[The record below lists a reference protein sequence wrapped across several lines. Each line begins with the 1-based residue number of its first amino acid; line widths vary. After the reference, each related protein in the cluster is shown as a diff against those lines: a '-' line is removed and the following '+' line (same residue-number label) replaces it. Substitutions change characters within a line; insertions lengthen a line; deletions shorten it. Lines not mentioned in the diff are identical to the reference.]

1 MPSILSLAVVFIT
14 SFCLMVIELVAG
26 RLMAPYLGVSLYT
39 WTSVIGV
46 ILGGVSLG
54 NYIGGR
60 ISDSF
65 GSRKVL
71 GVIIILS
78 GVSSLLV
85 RFTVPFFGELFQ
97 GTFIPLYVATFIF
110 CLLVFFPTSLFLGC
124 ISPLVVKLDLRV
136 IEKAGRTVGR
146 IYAISSLGSIIGT
159 LLTGYFFISFFGTK
173 IIVLAVAFILL
184 VLGILVFEMP
194 SKILFG
200 KSGIFLALIF
210 LTGAVLPGNCLEE
223 SDYYCINIR
232 QVSAGVNVYQL
243 KLDHLVHSYIDLDNS
258 KRLQYDYEKIYAIL
272 IDYYLATIPPAG
284 EKEFST
290 FFLGGGGYTMP
301 RYLEKNYPASKI
313 EVAEIDPEVTSINYK
328 NLGLPENT
336 KIITANTDARIFLKN
351 LPTDKKYDLVFG
363 DAFNDY
369 AVPYHLTTK
378 EFGELVKSHLSEEG
392 FYAVNIIDDYKFGRF
407 VSSYVRTLKEIFS
420 YVYLAPLTSN
430 WKTNHRN
437 TFVVLAGNKEI
448 NKEAWADIF
457 PKNVLTEDE
466 AEDLR
471 FLVTDEELANFIE
484 QKKTVLL
491 TDDYVP
497 VDNLLAPVFKDGY

>member
-1 MPSILSLAVVFIT
+1 MSPITSLTIVFIT

-60 ISDSF
+60 ISDSY

-71 GVIIILS
+71 GAIIILS
-78 GVSSLLV
+78 GISSLLV
-85 RFTVPFFGELFQ
+85 RFMVPFFGNLFQ
-97 GTFIPLYVATFIF
+97 GTFIPLYVAAFLF

-124 ISPLVVKLDLRV
+124 ISPLVVKLDLRT
-136 IEKAGRTVGR
+136 IEKAGHTVGR

-173 IIVLAVAFILL
+173 IIVLSVAFILL
-184 VLGILVFEMP
+184 ILGILVFEILP
-194 SKILFG
+194 SANWRIG
-200 KSGIFLALIF
+200 KTGVFIAFAFLV
-210 LTGAVLPGNCLEE
+210 GAALPGDCQKET
-223 SDYYCINIR
+223 DYYCINIR
-232 QVSAGVNVYQL
+232 QVSVGANVYQL
-243 KLDHLVHSYIDLDNS
+243 KLDHLVHSYVDLDDN
-258 KRLQYDYEKIYAIL
+258 KHLQYDYEKIYAIL
-272 IDYYLATIPPAG
+272 IDYFLTDVG
-284 EKEFST
+284 DKEFSA

-301 RYLEKNYPASKI
+301 RYLEQNYPASKV
-313 EVAEIDPEVTSINYK
+313 EVAEIDPEVTKVNYEK
-328 NLGLPENT
+328 LGLSKNT
-336 KIITANTDARIFLKN
+336 KIETANLDARIFLKN
-351 LPTDKKYDLVFG
+351 LPLDKKYDLIFG

-378 EFGELVKSHLSEEG
+378 EFGELIKLHLSENG

-407 VSSYVRTLKEIFS
+407 VSSYVRTLKEVFP
-420 YVYLAPLTSN
+420 YVYLAPLKAE

-448 NKEAWADIF
+448 NKIMWVSTF
-457 PKNVLTEDE
+457 PEKVLTEEE
-466 AEDLR
+466 AGDLR
-471 FLVTDEELANFIE
+471 FLVPDEELANFIG
-484 QKKTVLL
+484 QKQTVLL

>member
-1 MPSILSLAVVFIT
+1 MSPILSLAVVFIT
-14 SFCLMVIELVAG
+14 SFCLMVMELVAG

-54 NYIGGR
+54 NYVGGR

-65 GSRKVL
+65 GSRKTL
-71 GVIIILS
+71 GAIILLS
-78 GVSSLLV
+78 GISSLLV
-85 RFTVPFFGELFQ
+85 RFTVPFFGSLFQ
-97 GTFIPLYVATFIF
+97 GTFIPLYIATFVF

-124 ISPLVVKLDLRV
+124 ISPLVVKLDLRSM
-136 IEKAGRTVGR
+136 EKAGRTVGR
-146 IYAISSLGSIIGT
+146 IYAISSLGSILGT

-173 IIVLAVAFILL
+173 TIVLAVSLILL
-184 VLGILVFEMP
+184 ILGILVFEVLP
-194 SKILFG
+194 KNIFG
-200 KSGIFLALIF
+200 KTGIFLALIF
-210 LTGAVLPGNCLEE
+210 ITGAVLPGNCLEE
-223 SDYYCINIR
+223 TDYYCINIR
-232 QVSAGVNVYQL
+232 HVSAEANVFQL
-243 KLDHLVHSYIDLDNS
+243 KLDHLVHSYVDLDNS

-272 IDYYLATIPPAG
+272 IDYYLATDPPAG
-284 EKEFST
+284 GKEFST

-301 RYLEKNYPASKI
+301 RYLEQNYPASKV
-313 EVAEIDPEVTSINYK
+313 EVAEIDPEVTKINYEK
-328 NLGLPENT
+328 LGLSKDTE
-336 KIITANTDARIFLKN
+336 IETANMDARIFLKN
-351 LPTDKKYDLVFG
+351 LPAGAKYDLIFG

-378 EFGELVKSHLSEEG
+378 EFGELIKAHLSDSG

-407 VSSYVRTLKEIFS
+407 VASYVRTLKEIFPH
-420 YVYLAPLTSN
+420 VYLAPLQAN
-430 WKTNHRN
+430 WKTSHRN

-448 NKEAWADIF
+448 NREMWAGILPENILAGEEAD
-457 PKNVLTEDE
+457 NLH
-466 AEDLR
+466 
-471 FLVTDEELANFIE
+471 FLVTDDDLADFIS